1 MITVEYL
8 SITEKSNTFCD
19 SVSTFNKLLQVDS
32 TLVINGGIIVF
43 KDSFTCDYKI
53 TSGEIQSKEQR
64 YFHTYFSINGENE
77 TDLAQFMDFLRT
89 VRSILAKIG
98 SQPETLWDD
107 ISFYYSRIAYNI
119 IHKIENLMRKLIANF
134 MLTTV
139 GVQWVNEATP
149 PEVKEV
155 ISKGKRKD
163 YINVLHNVD
172 FIHLADFLIKP
183 YSNTSPLELNKKI
196 RGATTIEDLGIIKT
210 LLPESNWNRYFSSL
224 VSCEDSFLQRRW
236 SELYELRCKVA
247 HNAIVTRQDF
257 EQISTLAKE
266 LEEKLID
273 ALNKLPQVKV
283 PETEVNNVAES
294 AAENVSSVLGDF
306 ISVWRILEQHIDKK
320 SAELGHES
328 HHTFEAMKTL
338 RQHGVLNREQFAE
351 LREVYNI
358 RNHIVHPTDIVL
370 SEADIILAIQKILRF
385 IDDLNNRGQ
394 TTVSC
399 F

>member
-1 MITVEYL
+1 MTTVEYL

-32 TLVINGGIIVF
+32 TLVINGGKIAF
-43 KDSFTCDYKI
+43 KDSFICDYKI

-64 YFHTYFSINGENE
+64 YFHTYFSINGEGE
-77 TDLAQFMDFLRT
+77 ADLVQFLDFLRT

-139 GVQWVNEATP
+139 GVQWVNETTP

-196 RGATTIEDLGIIKT
+196 RGAATIEDLGIIKT
-210 LLPESNWNRYFSSL
+210 LLPESNWNRYFSNL
-224 VSCEDSFLQRRW
+224 VSCEDTFLQRRW

-266 LEEKLID
+266 LEEKLVD

-283 PETEVNNVAES
+283 PEAEVNNVAES

-320 SAELGHES
+320 SAELGCKP

-338 RQHGVLNREQFAE
+338 RQHGVFNREQFAE

-358 RNHIVHPTDIVL
+358 RNHIVHPTDIIL

-385 IDDLNNRGQ
+385 IDDLGYIDNDRSQ
-394 TTVSC
+394 E
-399 F
+399 